1 MALFL
6 CAPVFADEK
15 FKDTLKKA
23 EQGDVIAQ
31 FNLGFMY
38 DFGRGVPLDKTEAVK
53 WYRKAAEQGL
63 ADAQFNLSNM
73 YRNGE
78 GVPQDYTE
86 AVKWYRMAAEQGNA
100 DAQYNLGVMYANADG
115 VPKDKTARAKSG
127 ITVNV
132 ARTVEVALSS
142 FLLSATTGSNLA
154 GAPLKWSQETEPV
167 VY

>member
-1 MALFL
+1 MVSGMVWPLVLSWASGFSLVSNQRFGISLDMRNLLSILLL
-6 CAPVFADEK
+6 CLLLASCGEEK
-15 FKDTLKKA
+15 TVEGGKTVQERAKA
-23 EQGDVIAQ
+23 G
-31 FNLGFMY
+31 
-38 DFGRGVPLDKTEAVK
+38 
-53 WYRKAAEQGL
+53 KA
-63 ADAQFNLSNM
+63 M
-73 YRNGE
+73 
-78 GVPQDYTE
+78 
-86 AVKWYRMAAEQGNA
+86 
-100 DAQYNLGVMYANADG
+100 AQYNLGVMYANADG